1 MGFVHFPVRVLMT
14 TSPQRAFV
22 LTCLVLL
29 MAATR
34 VNHFAAIPDASWAVF
49 FIGGFYLR
57 SWTRWAFPLLM
68 ALAVLVDWIVIGSLG
83 LDFWQ
88 HYCVSPGYWM
98 LLPAYFAMWAGGMAL
113 GHGYQGAQ
121 WSTLAKATALVV
133 AAVAVCHLFAQGGF
147 YWTTRNVADP
157 TVGGWLKNY
166 ADWFVTYLGTTTL
179 YVGLA
184 AALQLA
190 VEQVGKLRQAQRDVR
205 G

>member
-1 MGFVHFPVRVLMT
+1 MT
-14 TSPQRAFV
+14 STAHRAFV
-22 LTCLVLL
+22 LSVLVLL

-57 SWTRWAFPLLM
+57 AWTRGAFPLLM
-68 ALAVLVDWIVIGSLG
+68 AVAVLVDWIVIRRSG

-98 LLPAYFAMWAGGMAL
+98 LLPAYFAMWSGGMLLRAGYHGASWAAL
-113 GHGYQGAQ
+113 GKGA
-121 WSTLAKATALVV
+121 LLLV

-147 YWTTRNVADP
+147 YWTSDNVAAP
-157 TVGGWLKNY
+157 TFSGWAKNY
-166 ADWFVTYLGTTTL
+166 GDWFLPYLRTAAV

-190 VEQVGKLRQAQRDVR
+190 TEQVGKLQQARRDVLR
-205 G
+205 

>member
-1 MGFVHFPVRVLMT
+1 MT
-14 TSPQRAFV
+14 STAQRAFV
-22 LTCLVLL
+22 LSVLVLL

-57 SWTRWAFPLLM
+57 QWTRWAFPLLM
-68 ALAVLVDWIVIGSLG
+68 ALAVLVDWIVIRRSG

-98 LLPAYFAMWAGGMAL
+98 LLPAYFAMWGGGL
-113 GHGYQGAQ
+113 LLRRGYQGAN
-121 WSTLAKATALVV
+121 WAALGKGALLLV

-147 YWTTRNVADP
+147 YWTSDNVAAP
-157 TVGGWLKNY
+157 TFGGWAKNY
-166 ADWFVTYLGTTTL
+166 SDWFLPYLRTAAV

-190 VEQVGKLRQAQRDVR
+190 TEQVGKLLQARRDVLH
-205 G
+205 

>member
-121 WSTLAKATALVV
+121 WSTLAKASALVV

>member
-1 MGFVHFPVRVLMT
+1 MT
-14 TSPQRAFV
+14 STAQRAFV
-22 LTCLVLL
+22 LSVLVLL

-57 SWTRWAFPLLM
+57 QWTRWAFPLLM
-68 ALAVLVDWIVIGSLG
+68 ALAVLVDWIVIRHSG

-98 LLPAYFAMWAGGMAL
+98 LLPAYFAMWSGGMLLRGGYHGATWVAL
-113 GHGYQGAQ
+113 GKGA
-121 WSTLAKATALVV
+121 LLLV

-147 YWTTRNVADP
+147 YWTSDSVAAP
-157 TVGGWLKNY
+157 TVDGWAKNY
-166 ADWFVTYLGTTTL
+166 GDWFLPYLRTAAV

-184 AALQLA
+184 AALQL
-190 VEQVGKLRQAQRDVR
+190 VTEQVGKLLQARRDVLH
-205 G
+205 

>member
-1 MGFVHFPVRVLMT
+1 MT
-14 TSPQRAFV
+14 PSLQRA
-22 LTCLVLL
+22 LLLAGLVLL

-34 VNHFAAIPDASWAVF
+34 INHFSAVPDASWAVF
-49 FIGGFYLR
+49 FIAGFHLR

-68 ALAVLVDWIVIGSLG
+68 GLAVLIDWMVIRNLG

-98 LLPAYFAMWAGGMAL
+98 LLPAYFALWTGGRLLAD
-113 GHGYQGAQ
+113 GYRGAQ
-121 WSTLAKATALVV
+121 WSTLAKAVPLVL
-133 AAVAVCHLFAQGGF
+133 ASVAVCHLFAQGGF

-157 TVGGWLKNY
+157 TLGGWLNNY
-166 ADWFVTYLGTTTL
+166 ADWFVPYLGTTAL

-184 AALQLA
+184 GALQLA
-190 VEQVGKLRQAQRDVR
+190 VEQVRKLRQAQRDVR

>member
-1 MGFVHFPVRVLMT
+1 V
-14 TSPQRAFV
+14 
-22 LTCLVLL
+22 LVLL

-57 SWTRWAFPLLM
+57 QWTRWAFPLLM
-68 ALAVLVDWIVIGSLG
+68 ALAVLVDWIVIRHSG

-98 LLPAYFAMWAGGMAL
+98 LLPAYFAMWSGGMLLRGGYHGATWVAL
-113 GHGYQGAQ
+113 GKGA
-121 WSTLAKATALVV
+121 LLLV

-147 YWTTRNVADP
+147 YWTSDSVAAP
-157 TVGGWLKNY
+157 TVDGWAKNY
-166 ADWFVTYLGTTTL
+166 GDWFLPYLRTAAV

-184 AALQLA
+184 AALQL
-190 VEQVGKLRQAQRDVR
+190 VTEQVGKLLQARRDVLH
-205 G
+205 

>member
-34 VNHFAAIPDASWAVF
+34 MNHFAAIPDASWAVF

-121 WSTLAKATALVV
+121 WSTLAKAIALVV

-166 ADWFVTYLGTTTL
+166 ADWFVPYLGTTTL

>member
-14 TSPQRAFV
+14 TSLQRAFV

-29 MAATR
+29 MATTR

-49 FIGGFYLR
+49 FIGGFHLR

-68 ALAVLVDWIVIGSLG
+68 ALAVLVDWIVIANLG

-121 WSTLAKATALVV
+121 WSTLAKAIALVV

-166 ADWFVTYLGTTTL
+166 ADWFVPYLGTTTL

-190 VEQVGKLRQAQRDVR
+190 VEQIGKLRQAQRDVR

>member
-1 MGFVHFPVRVLMT
+1 MTPTVH
-14 TSPQRAFV
+14 RALA

-68 ALAVLVDWIVIGSLG
+68 GLAVVVDWLVIRRLG

-98 LLPAYFAMWAGGMAL
+98 LLPAYFALWAGGML
-113 GHGYQGAQ
+113 LERGYQGAT
-121 WSTLAKATALVV
+121 WRALAKTMLLVV

-147 YWTTRNVADP
+147 YWTTRNVAEP
-157 TVGGWLKNY
+157 TLGGWMNNY
-166 ADWFVTYLGTTTL
+166 ADWFGPYLGTTAL

-190 VEQVGKLRQAQRDVR
+190 LEQVGKLRQTQRDVQ

>member
-1 MGFVHFPVRVLMT
+1 MT
-14 TSPQRAFV
+14 STAQRAFDLSV
-22 LTCLVLL
+22 LVLL

-57 SWTRWAFPLLM
+57 GWTRGAFPLLM
-68 ALAVLVDWIVIGSLG
+68 ALAVLVDWIVIRSIGM
-83 LDFWQ
+83 DFWQ

-113 GHGYQGAQ
+113 RQGYHGASWRVLGKGA
-121 WSTLAKATALVV
+121 ALLVL
-133 AAVAVCHLFAQGGF
+133 AVAVCHLFAQGGF

-157 TVGGWLKNY
+157 TVAGWAKNY
-166 ADWFVTYLGTTTL
+166 ADWFLPYLRTAAVYTT
-179 YVGLA
+179 LA

-190 VEQVGKLRQAQRDVR
+190 TEQVGKLLQARRDIAH
-205 G
+205 

>member
-1 MGFVHFPVRVLMT
+1 MTPTVH
-14 TSPQRAFV
+14 RALA

-68 ALAVLVDWIVIGSLG
+68 GLAVVVDWLVIRRLG

-98 LLPAYFAMWAGGMAL
+98 LLPAYFALWAGGML
-113 GHGYQGAQ
+113 LERGYQGAT
-121 WSTLAKATALVV
+121 WSALAKTMLLVL

-147 YWTTRNVADP
+147 YWTTRNVAEP
-157 TVGGWLKNY
+157 TLGGWMKNY
-166 ADWFVTYLGTTTL
+166 ADWFVPYLGTTAL

-190 VEQVGKLRQAQRDVR
+190 LEQVGKLRQTQRDVQ